1 MMGKKNRASSL
12 PFNVASATRASLL
25 LGMGFSREDL
35 EKPMVGIIT
44 QSNDV
49 HAGHTKM
56 PDLVN
61 EVKRGV
67 REAGGV
73 PVEINVG
80 GFCDGII
87 MPNPFYTFPQRNL
100 LVNMIEVAAEAN
112 LLDALVLLASCDKNV
127 PAALMGAAR
136 TNHPSILVCGG
147 TMEPVEYKGEQL
159 TLESIIHSVGQVTKG
174 EMSQSEFDII
184 SESSCLCDGKSSAGA
199 CSAMTTGTTMQ
210 ILTEALGMCLPGNS
224 SCLGAS
230 GKISNIAQEAGRKI
244 IELWRNDIRPRDII
258 TDKSINNAIRVCLA
272 VGGSIHALYHVP
284 AIAIEAGLKMDIW
297 GIFDE
302 QSNKMPTIV
311 GITPN
316 GNHTMP
322 DYEKAGGTPGL
333 MKSIAHTLDGDALTV
348 TGSAIKTYY
357 EDAIISNPKV
367 IHSFDDPW
375 SSSGGLA
382 ILRGNLAEGGSVVRP
397 SGILP
402 SMMVFSGHAR
412 VFISEE
418 DAIQYIRSNDIKQRT
433 VLVIKFQGLKG
444 APGIRTLLPLSGEII
459 GRGIE
464 DTVAVVTDG
473 RFSGGARGCC
483 VGLVNPEAAEG
494 GLIALVE
501 DGDIVTI
508 DVASRSI
515 ELEISDDEVERRRK
529 NLVLHTVKTNSPYL
543 ASFLN
548 STRTISEGMVEGT
561 LDRGS
566 YKTIWPF

>member
-1 MMGKKNRASSL
+1 MTEKKNRASSMQ
-12 PFNVASATRASLL
+12 FNVASVTRQSLL
-25 LGMGFSREDL
+25 LGMGLLREDL
-35 EKPMVGIIT
+35 EKPMVGVIT
-44 QSNDV
+44 QSNEV
-49 HAGHTKM
+49 HAGHTHFRSLA
-56 PDLVN
+56 D

-100 LVNMIEVAAEAN
+100 IVNMIEVAVEAN
-112 LLDALVLLASCDKNV
+112 LLDAMVLLASCDKNV

-136 TNHPSILVCGG
+136 TNWPSILVCGG
-147 TMEPVEYKGEQL
+147 TMKPIEYKGEQL
-159 TLESIIHSVGQVTKG
+159 TLESVIHSVGQMTKG
-174 EMSQSEFDII
+174 EMSQAEFDII
-184 SESSCLCDGKSSAGA
+184 SENSCLCDGKSSAGA

-210 ILTEALGMCLPGNS
+210 IVTEALGMCQPGNS
-224 SCLGAS
+224 SSLGVS
-230 GKISNIAQEAGRKI
+230 EKMSNIAYEAGKKI

-258 TDKSINNAIRVCLA
+258 TEKSIKNAIKVCLA
-272 VGGSIHALYHVP
+272 VGGSIHALYHIP
-284 AIAIEAGLKMDIW
+284 AIALEAGLKMDIW

-302 QSNKMPTIV
+302 LSNKIPTIV

-316 GNHTMP
+316 GTYTML

-333 MKSIAHTLDGDALTV
+333 MRSMAHELDGDALAV
-348 TGSAIKTYY
+348 TGNSIKTYY
-357 EDAIISNPKV
+357 EDAIISNPEV
-367 IHSFDDPW
+367 IRSFNDPW

-382 ILRGNLAEGGSVVRP
+382 ILKGNLAEGGSVVRP

-402 SMMVFSGHAR
+402 SMMLFSGKAK

-418 DAIQYIRSNDIKQRT
+418 DAIRYIRSNELNERT
-433 VLVIKFQGLKG
+433 VMVIKYQGLKG

-464 DTVAVVTDG
+464 EMVAVVTDG

-483 VGLVNPEAAEG
+483 IGLVNPEAAEG
-494 GLIALVE
+494 GLIAMVE
-501 DGDIVTI
+501 DGDLVKI
-508 DVASRSI
+508 DIPNRSI
-515 ELEISDDEVERRRK
+515 ELEIGDVEVNRRRK
-529 NLVLHTVKTNSPYL
+529 NLVLYTVKTNSPYL

-548 STRTISEGMVEGT
+548 STRTISEGMVEGN

-566 YKTIWPF
+566 YKTIWPY